1 MSARIGIALVFL
13 LIPGAALAHA
23 PFSGAGG
30 FYGGLLHPWFV
41 PAHLMAIVA
50 TAAVIAQQGSPWN
63 WSMHWQAPTAFAI
76 GLAAG
81 FIAVAG
87 AYAPELS
94 GEAVLAVAAIA
105 GLLTALAR
113 PLRAILVV
121 AISAA
126 SGAAVAL
133 DSPPDVI
140 TLREAIVIQLGTFC
154 GAILLMAAALE
165 GASRLRRDW
174 QRIGIRI
181 LGSWIAASAVLVLA
195 LQLAK

>member
-1 MSARIGIALVFL
+1 MIARIGIAVVFL
-13 LIPGAALAHA
+13 FASDAALAHA

-41 PAHLMAIVA
+41 PVHLMAIVA

-63 WSMHWQAPTAFAI
+63 WSMHWHAPAAFAI

-81 FIAVAG
+81 FIAIAC
-87 AYAPELS
+87 AYAPEFS
-94 GEAVLAVAAIA
+94 GEAVLAVAAMA
-105 GLLTALAR
+105 GLLTALAL
-113 PLRAILVV
+113 PLRAILV
-121 AISAA
+121 ATIATA

-140 TLREAIVIQLGTFC
+140 SLREAIVIQLGTFC

-165 GASRLRRDW
+165 GASRLHRGW

-195 LQLAK
+195 LQLAQ